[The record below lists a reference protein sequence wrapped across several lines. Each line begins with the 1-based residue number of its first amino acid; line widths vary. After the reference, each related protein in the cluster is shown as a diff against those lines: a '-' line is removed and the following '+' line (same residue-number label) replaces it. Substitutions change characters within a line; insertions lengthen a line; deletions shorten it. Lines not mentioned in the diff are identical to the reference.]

1 VNIQCDTRAY
11 VFTFLRNNP
20 NLSHRKPQSTVT
32 FLVGIEHKSFVVH
45 EHLLGSPFFKAA
57 FGGKFKES
65 LEGSMNLE
73 DVEVEVFHLLKY
85 WLYTGEINFDTNA
98 VSSDQLL
105 YLANLWNLGQ
115 R

>member
-1 VNIQCDTRAY
+1 
-11 VFTFLRNNP
+11 
-20 NLSHRKPQSTVT
+20 
-32 FLVGIEHKSFVVH
+32 
-45 EHLLGSPFFKAA
+45 
-57 FGGKFKES
+57 
-65 LEGSMNLE
+65 MNLE